1 MQLDNEY
8 LQKSFLVPHSSFS
21 LFWNKEDYDNDKR
34 RLKIN
39 VWDIMNFL
47 GKHLWRSKFKNLNL
61 LRIKHKS

>member
-21 LFWNKEDYDNDKR
+21 LFWNKEDYNNDKR

-39 VWDIMNFL
+39 V
-47 GKHLWRSKFKNLNL
+47 
-61 LRIKHKS
+61 